1 MVEMVQV
8 LVNLVIDGI
17 CELVVIDEMVQID
30 DKLFIFIKNEHQN
43 KYLLMVEHDENDD
56 VEDII
61 AVLIA
66 HGIELIDVI
75 EQMVQID
82 GNVFI
87 K

>member
-43 KYLLMVEHDENDD
+43 RFLWMVELDENDD

-66 HGIELIDVI
+66 HGIEQIDVI

>member
-66 HGIELIDVI
+66 HGIEQIDVI

>member
-8 LVNLVIDGI
+8 LVNLVIDI
-17 CELVVIDEMVQID
+17 LCELVVIDEMVQID

-43 KYLLMVEHDENDD
+43 RYLLMVEHDENDD

-61 AVLIA
+61 VVLIA
-66 HGIELIDVI
+66 HGIEQIDAI

>member
-61 AVLIA
+61 AVHIA
-66 HGIELIDVI
+66 HGIEQIDVI

-87 K
+87 R

>member
-1 MVEMVQV
+1 MVE
-8 LVNLVIDGI
+8 L
-17 CELVVIDEMVQID
+17 
-30 DKLFIFIKNEHQN
+30 
-43 KYLLMVEHDENDD
+43 DENDD

-66 HGIELIDVI
+66 HGIEQIDVI

>member
-43 KYLLMVEHDENDD
+43 KYL
-56 VEDII
+56 
-61 AVLIA
+61 
-66 HGIELIDVI
+66 
-75 EQMVQID
+75 
-82 GNVFI
+82 
-87 K
+87 

>member
-43 KYLLMVEHDENDD
+43 RFLWMVEHDENDD

-66 HGIELIDVI
+66 HGIEQIDVI